1 MWRQFSAM
9 LQNTKKLRFL
19 VFNVI
24 LMLIG
29 MQEAFSQD
37 VNNYLSVS
45 SSVKSVNFN
54 SVSALETEQI
64 QPNAFAITIKS
75 RNNSFS
81 VYATIS
87 FYSSSNGYVLPSNM
101 LAIKLNNVNPSR
113 SANFNEIP
121 ITGGNQL
128 IIQGAKT
135 NTSTVTYTYDM
146 YLGPIGFDSPPGT
159 YNATVLFTLTQQ

>member
-1 MWRQFSAM
+1 M
-9 LQNTKKLRFL
+9 LQNTKNLRFL
-19 VFNVI
+19 LFNVF

-29 MQEAFSQD
+29 MQVFSQD

-45 SSVKSVNFN
+45 SSVKNVNLN

-101 LAIKLNNVNPSR
+101 LSMKLNNVNPSR
-113 SANFNEIP
+113 TANFNEIP

-128 IIQGAKT
+128 IIQGVKT

-146 YLGPIGFDSPPGT
+146 YIGPVGFDSPPGT

>member
-1 MWRQFSAM
+1 MRRQFSDM
-9 LQNTKKLRFL
+9 LQNTKNLRFL
-19 VFNVI
+19 LFNVF

-29 MQEAFSQD
+29 MQVFSQD

-45 SSVKSVNFN
+45 SSVKNVNLN

-101 LAIKLNNVNPSR
+101 LSMKLNNVNPSR
-113 SANFNEIP
+113 TANFNEIP

-128 IIQGAKT
+128 IIQGVKT

-146 YLGPIGFDSPPGT
+146 YIGPVGFDSPPGT

>member
-1 MWRQFSAM
+1 M
-9 LQNTKKLRFL
+9 LQNTKNLRFL
-19 VFNVI
+19 LFNVF

-29 MQEAFSQD
+29 IQTVFSQD
-37 VNNYLSVS
+37 TNNYLDVS
-45 SSVKSVNFN
+45 SSIKNVNLN
-54 SVSALETEQI
+54 SVSTLETEQV
-64 QPNAFAITIKS
+64 QSNAFAITIKS

-101 LAIKLNNVNPSR
+101 LSIKLNNVNPSR
-113 SANFNEIP
+113 TANFNEIP

-128 IIQGAKT
+128 IIQGVKT

-146 YLGPIGFDSPPGT
+146 YIGPIGFDSPPGT

>member
-1 MWRQFSAM
+1 M
-9 LQNTKKLRFL
+9 LQNTKSLRFL
-19 VFNVI
+19 VINVF

-29 MQEAFSQD
+29 MQVFSQD

-45 SSVKSVNFN
+45 SSVKNVNLN
-54 SVSALETEQI
+54 SVAALETEQI
-64 QPNAFAITIKS
+64 QSNAFAITIKS

-81 VYATIS
+81 VYAAIS

-101 LAIKLNNVNPSR
+101 LSIKLNNVNPSR
-113 SANFNEIP
+113 TANFNEIP

-128 IIQGAKT
+128 IIQGVKT

-146 YLGPIGFDSPPGT
+146 YVGPIGYDSPPGT